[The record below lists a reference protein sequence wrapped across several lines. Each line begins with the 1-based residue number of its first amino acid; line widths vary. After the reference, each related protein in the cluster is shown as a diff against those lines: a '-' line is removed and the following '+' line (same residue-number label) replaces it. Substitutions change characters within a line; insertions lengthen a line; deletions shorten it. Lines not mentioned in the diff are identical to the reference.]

1 MKEGGYWVPLFI
13 FVTISVSLFFSEC
26 ANSPPKKDG
35 FEQTQLRE
43 EIKELTALS
52 KPSASNKL
60 KLARTCFWLGYLQ
73 NTIAILDPENHN
85 EFINDINNLPD
96 TVKEKYLLTEDE
108 LEDWEK
114 NSPKQRAQASLY
126 LGYSYLSLG
135 YESEAY
141 KNFIEAFEFYPDLK
155 LDKEVL
161 EKDEYL
167 EGMIKNAK
175 IAAQMEREFPPLVLF
190 VAVDG
195 SQSISKKQV
204 DQIEKLQRKVKT
216 RLKSNGEVLFYR
228 FGNSPNRSPTLTSL
242 SSSDS
247 IIKPLRTDL
256 WTDFRALFEELDQII
271 KEYSENSTEHQ
282 KAVLIISDGEHSVQ
296 GDLGGEREARIP
308 ENAANAIKTFSEN
321 YPDVPIVII
330 TTDRM
335 LKTRAIQSGF
345 FYAAKWT
352 KELEKHSAGKS
363 FYYGPGSKPEEILT
377 QAFDIIESYRNK
389 VFITLDP
396 NNKRRYS
403 FNEKDECT
411 VELVVRCTLPN
422 VNLMVTGHPDW
433 KIDSDIDIFPCKWEQ
448 TGKNTISITDS
459 TPQQENLIIGCSNI
473 EKASLVSRE
482 PRKFTLTFSRDEV
495 EIGKLSLF
503 FKQQLPSIEIT
514 KRSNKKVI
522 MKSNA
527 ENSLTFQSK
536 IDLPNHLKEPILL
549 SVRVPDTN
557 CFYEDEQKKIIPIDT
572 TGSPGRDEFDLL
584 IKTKR
589 VDKFWSRISDDNISI
604 SFETND
610 RGTAY
615 RVDTNQVG
623 KIDFRVAPGWL
634 YVLYQINQHV
644 WIPSVAILI
653 CVALYPFFDDK
664 IRTITRISG
673 EEFTVSGNTIYD
685 SKGRQILLLQQK
697 WWFFKFELAKDSL
710 KSGIEPATLFRQR
723 SGKEKVDDKKTD
735 LLSDKDRMKLIG
747 TYRIILSEDRKT
759 ESKFN
764 VDWNYR
770 LQTWHKI
777 MKWVWIPLGTCA
789 IALGFAD
796 FYVPW
801 PVPLLHIII
810 FGVLPIF
817 LVIVFFS
824 WKWWHS
830 YRMSNSMDKL
840 VSIGRGISLL
850 DAVLSILE
858 KIF

>member
-1 MKEGGYWVPLFI
+1 MKEGVYWVTLFI
-13 FVTISVSLFFSEC
+13 TIYISLFFSGC
-26 ANSPPKKDG
+26 ANSPSKKDG

-43 EIKELTALS
+43 DIKELTASS

-73 NTIAILDPENHN
+73 NTIVILDLENRN
-85 EFINDINNLPD
+85 EFIDDINNLRD
-96 TVKEKYLLTEDE
+96 TVKEKHLLNENE
-108 LEDWEK
+108 LEHWEK
-114 NSPKQRAQASLY
+114 NSPKERAQASLY

-155 LDKEVL
+155 LDKKVL

-175 IAAQMEREFPPLVLF
+175 IAAQMERDFPPLVLF

-195 SQSISKKQV
+195 SKSVSKKQV
-204 DQIEKLQRKVKT
+204 DQIEKLQYKVKA
-216 RLKSNGEVLFYR
+216 RLKSDGEVFFYH
-228 FGNSPNRSPTLTSL
+228 FGNSPNRSTTLTSP

-247 IIKPLRTDL
+247 IIKSLRTDP

-271 KEYSENSTEHQ
+271 KKYSENSTDHQ
-282 KAVLIISDGEHSVQ
+282 KAVLIISDGEHSVPEN
-296 GDLGGEREARIP
+296 LGGPETRIP
-308 ENAANAIKTFSEN
+308 PNVTKAIKTFTEVHPN
-321 YPDVPIVII
+321 VPIVII

-335 LKTRAIQSGF
+335 LQTGAIQSGF
-345 FYAAKWT
+345 SYAAKWT
-352 KELEKHSAGKS
+352 KELEEHSAGKS
-363 FYYGPGSKPEEILT
+363 LYYGPESKPEEILT
-377 QAFDIIESYRNK
+377 QTFDIIGSYRDK

-403 FNEKDECT
+403 FNEKDKCT
-411 VELVVRCTLPN
+411 VELLVRCTLPN

-433 KIDSDIDIFPCKWEQ
+433 KIDSDDISSLFPCKWEQ
-448 TGKNTISITDS
+448 TDEDTISITDS
-459 TPQQENLIIGCSNI
+459 TPQQKNLIIGCLNI

-527 ENSLTFQSK
+527 ENPLKFQSK

-589 VDKFWSRISDDNISI
+589 VDKLWSRISDDNIPI

-610 RGTAY
+610 KGTAY
-615 RVDTNQVG
+615 RVDANQVG
-623 KIDFRVAPGWL
+623 KIDFRLVSKFFYYL
-634 YVLYQINQHV
+634 Y
-644 WIPSVAILI
+644 
-653 CVALYPFFDDK
+653 CVNDYIIKVFWGIF
-664 IRTITRISG
+664 
-673 EEFTVSGNTIYD
+673 
-685 SKGRQILLLQQK
+685 ILLLIFP
-697 WWFFKFELAKDSL
+697 FFIRFHDGGNNQFLCIRQCWYFVWLKAKNNFNTD
-710 KSGIEPATLFRQR
+710 IEKATLYRES
-723 SGKEKVDDKKTD
+723 SGKNKRVKGKKFKLSKKKYISPIRTYQITLQNNKV
-735 LLSDKDRMKLIG
+735 G
-747 TYRIILSEDRKT
+747 EQ
-759 ESKFN
+759 EFN
-764 VDWNYR
+764 VKFSDQAKNWSKR
-770 LQTWHKI
+770 LKRLLACCFYPTLVFAPLSLYVSLPWDISIWTLLLAIVGTAIVTWH
-777 MKWVWIPLGTCA
+777 
-789 IALGFAD
+789 FARLRSPMD
-796 FYVPW
+796 ASF
-801 PVPLLHIII
+801 IK
-810 FGVLPIF
+810 VLRNIT
-817 LVIVFFS
+817 
-824 WKWWHS
+824 
-830 YRMSNSMDKL
+830 
-840 VSIGRGISLL
+840 GLL
-850 DAVLSILE
+850 D
-858 KIF
+858 IFWDLIQFFF